1 MHSAGW
7 LDVVLIALIGSVAT
21 IYVSYRLSPVRIQR
35 IMLSWLFRCVG
46 ARVYG
51 WLSPRAGGCDQCA
64 GGQAK
69 FSVAARNKNDLSANN
84 QAGNNPNRL
93 TKPSKP

>member
-1 MHSAGW
+1 MHATGW
-7 LDVVLIALIGSVAT
+7 LDVVLIAVIGLMAT

-51 WLSPRAGGCDQCA
+51 WLSPRAGGCDQCS
-64 GGQAK
+64 GTPSK
-69 FSVAARNKNDLSANN
+69 FSAAARNVKA
-84 QAGNNPNRL
+84 QAGNTPNRF